1 MVNVKPLLSFH
12 PHHGDMKDSEIDEDL
27 GPYTA
32 SLSHFIDYSH
42 IYLMSKETSER
53 IGGNSRQDH
62 IKEMVLDHIVL
73 ELHMIGE
80 VVISLSCRVLNLL
93 IEVTSIYAHKHRY
106 LT

>member
-1 MVNVKPLLSFH
+1 MVNVKSLLSFH

-42 IYLMSKETSER
+42 IYLMPKETSER
-53 IGGNSRQDH
+53 ISGNSRQDH
-62 IKEMVLDHIVL
+62 IKEMVLNHVIL

-80 VVISLSCRVLNLL
+80 VMISLSCWVLDLL
-93 IEVTSIYAHKHRY
+93 IEMTSIYAHKYRY